1 MSPVDEVATNGE
13 HLPKL
18 MLPILP
24 KTIAS
29 VEKPCKSRGHV
40 SDNCQGYM
48 FLLYKCFKEIIN
60 SWNYDFLIFLP
71 FTIWYIVSTFFWKT
85 SSDLPQSTR
94 WYNTTVIL
102 SQMAMYPP
110 YELFVAGIT
119 KWTKI
124 RLQETSILYSNYF
137 MSITYLLGGSL
148 ILALSA
154 SSGSCQIDVFLKSR
168 ILPEL

>member
-94 WYNTTVIL
+94 WYNTTVVL
-102 SQMAMYPP
+102 SQTAIYPT
-110 YELFVAGIT
+110 YELLVAGIT
-119 KWTKI
+119 KRPKI
-124 RLQETSILYSNYF
+124 RLHETSIHYSNYGIPEF
-137 MSITYLLGGSL
+137 LD
-148 ILALSA
+148 
-154 SSGSCQIDVFLKSR
+154 SGRNSWTLDFGRWTLHSGHWTLDAR
-168 ILPEL
+168 RDT